1 MDEPENKIQID
12 LPPLERSRQGGEL
25 SLLNVAL
32 IILLFVICGLVGFFA
47 GKLYG
52 TNLIPDGAPY
62 ADLLPED
69 DAGEQSAERRILTV
83 LIIGVDQ
90 RYKNE
95 PSRSDILIL
104 GCFNLDSKAV
114 SLVSIP
120 RDTRT
125 LIAEKNVTRKINYAH
140 TVGGPELSK
149 STVQNL
155 LDVPVDYYVE
165 TNFKG
170 FENCIDIL
178 GGVSLDV
185 ERKMYYPEEDIDLKA
200 GQQTLNGYD
209 ALAYCRW
216 RGDGMG
222 DIGRIE
228 RQHKF
233 LRALMD
239 QSFKWATLP
248 KLPKLIAE
256 VSQNIVTDM
265 NLTQITKLARAL
277 IPTGD
282 LTLNAYMIP
291 GEEDAVHYGGSYWIV
306 NEAETQA
313 LMDSIF
319 HPQTASATN
328 MAPDDEAG
336 GRRSL
341 EDASALKNTGG

>member
-1 MDEPENKIQID
+1 MDERENRIQIDLLD
-12 LPPLERSRQGGEL
+12 LPPLERPRQKGGL
-25 SLLNVAL
+25 SLLNMAL

-52 TNLIPDGAPY
+52 TGLIPDEAPY
-62 ADLLPED
+62 GDLMPED
-69 DAGEQSAERRILTV
+69 GVQEQAAERRILTV

-95 PSRSDILIL
+95 PSRSDALIL
-104 GCFNLDSKAV
+104 GCFNLDTKAV
-114 SLVSIP
+114 DLVSIP

-125 LIAEKNVTRKINYAH
+125 VIAEKNVTRKINYAH

-149 STVQNL
+149 QTARNL
-155 LDVPVDYYVE
+155 LNVPVDYYVE
-165 TNFKG
+165 TNFQG
-170 FENCIDIL
+170 FKNCIDIL

-185 ERKMYYPEEDIDLKA
+185 ERNMYYPEEDINLKA
-200 GQQTLNGYD
+200 GRQTLNGYD

-233 LRALMD
+233 LRALSD
-239 QSFKWATLP
+239 QVFQWATLP
-248 KLPKLIAE
+248 KIPQLIAE
-256 VSQNIVTDM
+256 ISQNVMTDM
-265 NLTQITKLARAL
+265 TLTQITKLARTFLPAD
-277 IPTGD
+277 D
-282 LTLNAYMIP
+282 LTLSVHMVP
-291 GEEDAVHYGGSYWIV
+291 GDGDAVHYGSSYWIV

-319 HPQTASATN
+319 HPQTASATEIDGSGSS
-328 MAPDDEAG
+328 AAD
-336 GRRSL
+336 RRSL
-341 EDASALKNTGG
+341 EDTGR